1 MVTTNINLFKNK
13 KNNNTIKSFISKS
26 ITTKKSIT
34 MLKIITAIAFFICS
48 LLSAQN
54 VNLTVSVSGLKS
66 NKGTLRVGLY
76 NSENMFLK
84 TAFKGISSKIKNNS
98 ATVTFIGI
106 PKGVYGVSA
115 FQDENNDG
123 KLDKNIVGIPS
134 EDFACSNNAKGFMG
148 PPRYE
153 DAKFEVNKDSK
164 IDVKFN
170 N

>member
-1 MVTTNINLFKNK
+1 
-13 KNNNTIKSFISKS
+13 
-26 ITTKKSIT
+26 

-54 VNLTVSVSGLKS
+54 VNLTVSVSGLRNNAGALK
-66 NKGTLRVGLY
+66 VGLY
-76 NSENMFLK
+76 NSEGAFLK
-84 TAFKGISSKIKNNS
+84 STFKSITSEIKNNS
-98 ATVTFIGI
+98 ATVTFVEI
-106 PKGVYGVSA
+106 PKGVYGISA
-115 FQDENNDG
+115 YQDENNNG
-123 KLDKNIVGIPS
+123 KLDKNVMGIPS

-164 IDVKFN
+164 IDLKFN